1 MISVRTKDGAPP
13 GATSSLTCLS
23 YKLQVP
29 WAKQT
34 RQEDSKVSPD
44 RWWEWESNEK
54 VPISCHK
61 LGEMNKGRGTEQEAA
76 EQGGKQDRI
85 SLGNSGVELTPDAE
99 KAVSEENAST
109 MECISKPQSLW
120 SVSA

>member
-1 MISVRTKDGAPP
+1 
-13 GATSSLTCLS
+13 
-23 YKLQVP
+23 
-29 WAKQT
+29 
-34 RQEDSKVSPD
+34 
-44 RWWEWESNEK
+44 
-54 VPISCHK
+54 
-61 LGEMNKGRGTEQEAA
+61 MNKGRGTEQEAA